1 MNIYE
6 QLGIIKG
13 TKDQATAT
21 ITKYGIDW
29 LVMEKDG
36 KKYTW
41 DHNGAMWCKTA
52 MFDYSPHL
60 KERPKPVVLPK
71 KVSAEPQY
79 YTGSRRVGD

>member
-21 ITKYGIDW
+21 ITKYGIEW

-41 DHNGAMWCKTA
+41 DHNGAMWCKTTI
-52 MFDYSPHL
+52 FDEFTATY
-60 KERPKPVVLPK
+60 KPKPKQKQHVK
-71 KVSAEPQY
+71 EIEY
-79 YTGSRRVGD
+79 YTPNRRYVGD